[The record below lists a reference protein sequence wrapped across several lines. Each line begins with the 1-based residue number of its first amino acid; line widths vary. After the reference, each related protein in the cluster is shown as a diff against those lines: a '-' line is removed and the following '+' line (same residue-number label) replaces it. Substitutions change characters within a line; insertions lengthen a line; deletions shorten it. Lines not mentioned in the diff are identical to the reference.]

1 VTTGRT
7 TAAAPPLSDGDYQ
20 ALARFRHALRV
31 FQRLSEEAARDAGV
45 TPAQH
50 QLLLSVRG
58 HAGDAPPVVSDLAE
72 ALQLRHHSVVEL
84 VDRAE
89 AAGLVRRTADPDD
102 QRRQH
107 VRLTR
112 KGSALLERL
121 SLVHR
126 DELRR
131 FRVEMLDVLREL
143 DRSLPIAA
151 TSPARVV

>member
-1 VTTGRT
+1 MTPTRAT
-7 TAAAPPLSDGDYQ
+7 TARPLSNADYQ

-31 FQRLSEEAARDAGV
+31 FQRFSEQAARDAGT

-72 ALQLRHHSVVEL
+72 ALQLKHHSAVEL
-84 VDRAE
+84 IDRAD
-89 AAGLVRRTADPDD
+89 AAGLVRRSADPDN

-107 VRLTR
+107 VMLTP

-121 SLVHR
+121 SRVHR

-131 FRVEMLDVLREL
+131 FRVEMIDVLREL
-143 DRSLPIAA
+143 D
-151 TSPARVV
+151 